1 MTKCLVIFSLQA
13 TAVHRCAM
21 AEPQK
26 IATALYGEQLISKSQ
41 RNLCLLYK
49 QETEFSLVRG

>member
-1 MTKCLVIFSLQA
+1 
-13 TAVHRCAM
+13 M

-26 IATALYGEQLISKSQ
+26 IAAALYGEQLISKSQ

>member
-1 MTKCLVIFSLQA
+1 
-13 TAVHRCAM
+13 M